1 MGRPESFQSVGLNAR
16 PLIASMT
23 LPNLHHVHD
32 FGIGNGGSK
41 TAFSNSAV
49 PTDIPRFGQGGLS
62 EAVLHN
68 HSRENVG
75 IMVANTAMR
84 LIENELR
91 QDAGLHFD
99 DVGDYHFRTKV
110 LRMEVFLEHGFRFW
124 GKRIPE
130 VWRDAVVF
138 GEAEHA
144 LVQKFGEHIVVI

>member
-99 DVGDYHFRTKV
+99 DVGDYHFRTV
-110 LRMEVFLEHGFRFW
+110 VRRS
-124 GKRIPE
+124 KRT
-130 VWRDAVVF
+130 
-138 GEAEHA
+138 
-144 LVQKFGEHIVVI
+144 